1 MKKDTIRKHL
11 RAYSIYNRRRTTINH
26 AFASAI
32 AYIGEYDETEMSEAL
47 KGLGQD
53 PESDLICV
61 YCDEK
66 LAETWDHIF
75 ALVKNNEYSGYGHT
89 IGNLLPCCKECNSKK
104 GNKNWL
110 QFISE
115 NYGDNERKQFKI
127 NQINN
132 YINSYLDTFP
142 TIDDMKKICP
152 SKVKE
157 YDEIKEQ
164 ILSFM
169 KKADGIADEIRNQ
182 VILAKLSRA
191 NARTHEFMR

>member
-1 MKKDTIRKHL
+1 MKKDTIL
-11 RAYSIYNRRRTTINH
+11 RHMRHYSIYNRRRTTINH

-32 AYIGEYDETEMSEAL
+32 AYIGEYDETNMSEAL
-47 KGLGQD
+47 KILGQD
-53 PESDLICV
+53 PDSDLTCV
-61 YCDEK
+61 YCDDK

-115 NYGDNERKQFKI
+115 NYSDNEHRQFKI

-132 YINSYLDTFP
+132 YINSYLDIFP
-142 TIDDMKKICP
+142 TLDDMKKICP

-157 YDEIKEQ
+157 YNEIKEQ
-164 ILSFM
+164 ILSLM
-169 KKADGIADEIRNQ
+169 KKADAIADKIRNQ
-182 VILAKLSRA
+182 VILAK
-191 NARTHEFMR
+191 